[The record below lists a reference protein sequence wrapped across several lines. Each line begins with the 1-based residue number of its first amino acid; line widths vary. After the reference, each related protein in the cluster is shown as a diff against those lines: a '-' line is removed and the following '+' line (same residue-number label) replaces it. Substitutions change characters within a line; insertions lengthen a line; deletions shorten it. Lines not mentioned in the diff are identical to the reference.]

1 MTPLL
6 TIISLS
12 DRLLMSTPSSE
23 CLSLE
28 VRASFPAKMTR
39 RVREQKLPAN
49 TSCRLT
55 SSPSEGPVDTHLV
68 SKIINLCQIR
78 RRWTFTQKLAVIAGY
93 LQKRKRKVRG
103 DHRSVN
109 FFANMMNHHVKKKN
123 RAYKKLLNDYTIRH
137 KKLYQSTLRLLK
149 LVKDKR
155 IKMWH
160 EEMQEYWVQIRKL
173 LAKAFTLLLWD

>member
-1 MTPLL
+1 
-6 TIISLS
+6 
-12 DRLLMSTPSSE
+12 MSTPSSDY
-23 CLSLE
+23 LSLE
-28 VRASFPAKMTR
+28 MRTSYPAKMTR
-39 RVREQKLPAN
+39 RVKEQKPPTN
-49 TSCRLT
+49 
-55 SSPSEGPVDTHLV
+55 SSSKGPVDTQLV
-68 SKIINLCQIR
+68 SEIINICKIR
-78 RRWTFTQKLAVIAGY
+78 HRWTFTQKLAAMASH
-93 LQKRKRKVRG
+93 LQRRKRQVRG
-103 DHRSVN
+103 DYRSIN
-109 FFANMMNHHVKKKN
+109 FFATMMKHHVKEKS